1 MDVTDRRI
9 PRREFVKSAVAIGGL
24 SALSA
29 CNEREEKS
37 ATESATTAIATDKPT
52 VPRGPSDLDQLP
64 ERQFAWNEFLVR
76 DPHGNTILPQH
87 QVILFLDYAGEGTP
101 TPGERDQVK
110 AAFRTLE
117 RAFQRGTGGA
127 ASAVVNEGLL
137 FTVGYSPAYFNRFD
151 AELPAEAVVPPPASV
166 LEEIGENPDL
176 ADPYDAVVV
185 LTADFGSTVLSA
197 EQVLLGGI
205 DRLNGIEV
213 EGSLDS
219 ILELAERRS
228 GFIGKGLPAE
238 RIDDD
243 RVPEAAPQSMGFKS
257 GFTDNQASEDRVSIS
272 DGPFADGTTQMVSR
286 LHIDVDLWYEDSESE
301 RVERM
306 FSPKHTPE
314 EVGAG
319 AESLAADS
327 NVDRETAEATE
338 RHAHE
343 HGVIG
348 HTQKTARARDEEFE
362 PRILRRSE
370 SNATDVHEEGVV
382 ALNFTSI
389 QDRMEAFVRTRRAMN
404 GDDID
409 VADHHHGIL
418 DAIEAVSRA
427 TFLVPPRRH
436 RALPTPR
443 PG

>member
-1 MDVTDRRI
+1 MNVTDRRI

-29 CNEREEKS
+29 CNNREENRVPTS
-37 ATESATTAIATDKPT
+37 STEEKETDTPT
-52 VPRGPSDLDQLP
+52 VPRGPSNLDRLP

-76 DPHGNTILPQH
+76 DPHGNTVLPQH
-87 QVILFLDYAGEGTP
+87 QVLLFLDYAGAGHP
-101 TPGERDQVK
+101 TADEREQVE
-110 AAFRTLE
+110 AAFRALE

-127 ASAVVNEGLL
+127 VSAVVNEGLL
-137 FTVGYSPAYFNRFD
+137 FTVGYSPSYFDRFD
-151 AELPAEAVVPPPASV
+151 AALPDGAAVPAPKTV
-166 LEEIGENPDL
+166 LEKIGENPDL
-176 ADPYDAVVV
+176 AESYDAVVV
-185 LTADFGSTVLSA
+185 LTADFGSTVLAA
-197 EQVLLGGI
+197 EQALLGGI
-205 DRLNGIEV
+205 DRLNGIEIA
-213 EGSLDS
+213 GSLES
-219 ILELAERRS
+219 VFKLSERRS

-238 RIDDD
+238 QIDDD

-286 LHIDVDLWYEDSESE
+286 LHIDVDSWYEDSESE

-319 AESLAADS
+319 GESLAADS
-327 NVDRETAEATE
+327 KIDRETGEATE
-338 RHAHE
+338 RHARE
-343 HGVIG
+343 HGVVG

-370 SNATDVHEEGVV
+370 GNATDVHEEGVV

-389 QDRMEAFVRTRRAMN
+389 QNQMEAFVRTRRAMN
-404 GDDID
+404 GDDLD

-418 DAIEAVSRA
+418 NAIEVVSRA
-427 TFLVPPRRH
+427 TFLMPPRRH
-436 RALPTPR
+436 RALPVPR
-443 PG
+443 PT